1 MKKNYTIV
9 FLAVIVLFIGVSY
22 AVYNLNHKSLSLVNI
37 SINPDVMLAVNGDDE
52 VQDVI
57 SVNEEADV
65 ITSDL
70 DLIGLDIEDATEKII
85 DAAIETG
92 YLDEFS
98 DENTIIVT
106 TTNENEQVRTAL
118 EEKVMTRLNNRL
130 ELKKVYGLV
139 VSNGVTDD
147 MKADAEVL
155 GISNGKMLLV
165 SRALAVAPSLTKE
178 ALADMSVKDI
188 QQTIKD
194 NVDKRYEALNNTKD
208 ELKQAWQQDKIAL
221 KATRSTR
228 LKEIEDELLDAAGVS
243 VDSMTAEQKN
253 KAIADAIKTKKGQI
267 KKNVDAVKAELDDNL
282 KDKSYSEIN
291 TTIRSVREAVRQ
303 GKKVR

>member
-208 ELKQAWQQDKIAL
+208 ELKQAWQQEKIAL

>member
-130 ELKKVYGLV
+130 ELKKVYGLI

-208 ELKQAWQQDKIAL
+208 ELKQAWQQEKIAL